1 MKRIFAL
8 ITAVSIICANIVCS
22 AAEEKY
28 YSYSYDFND
37 GSLENVIRYQATVGS
52 IRNQDYYVGSHIR
65 IKDKSKDG
73 KDKYVEL
80 GEGEGTNPQ
89 FMLAFP
95 QVLYGKVIV
104 EGDFKADN
112 LTPTRN
118 LFSVFSHDEQELFE
132 LRCQG
137 YYYQLFYDRT
147 NTDVFEIP
155 INDEWHTF
163 RAVIDTDE
171 SKFNVYIDGTPCF
184 VNPVDMNRGANAKLG
199 VSGVKSAITYNFQRG
214 ENSGT
219 TGIDNIKAYTVS
231 KEKYTGYSSQT
242 LDFDYE
248 CNTVSGA
255 VKGNTVGEFL
265 SKIAF
270 DDSGANAEVLE
281 SGSRVKADD
290 EYLYVG
296 DELVITNGYQKE
308 FISIHLD
315 DNDSAE
321 YFMMIDSPEI
331 FHDGRRMQIDDNNAE
346 VKPMEHDGKVFVP
359 VSVVKKLFGAEI
371 KTNRDTGEIII
382 NYNQKEL
389 KLNSEYYGLEEMCTY
404 FDINCKISNNG
415 LIMLGDGSFDITG
428 KEEYIEN
435 MFLFRNS
442 KNQIVINAN
451 GNINAALEKAKE
463 EIKKGDVT
471 IELASQTY
479 DLRDTINITSDIKC
493 GTNKLTIKGNKENR
507 AKLTGG
513 IKLTSKDFEKI
524 PDTASIKKRLPQI
537 SADKVVAVNLKKLGI
552 DDLGRITP
560 QGHTFEIKP
569 SEVQLYCNGDLQ
581 TMARYP
587 NEGFVYSGNVLHSG
601 YGNPSE
607 GFGENEFKYTDK
619 RVENWKI
626 DENTWM
632 FGFWNNEY
640 TNSQAKL
647 KSINKDK
654 QSIIIEGSV
663 RSAMMKNNRP
673 YYYFNVLEEL
683 DRPGEYF
690 IDFNTGMLYYYPNGD
705 LNDTELYL
713 SVSDKT
719 LLNLDKAEN
728 IVIENI
734 DFEYCRNI
742 GVKENKC
749 KNVLIKNCGFTGI
762 GTYGVLQRA
771 CVNSGLYGCG
781 IYQTGAHGVMLE
793 GGNYYNLTSSGNFV
807 INSSFREHGTRR
819 KTYSGAI
826 LCRGAGNYIY
836 RNSFRDGYHMGI
848 YVFGSNHYIK
858 NNSFSNMCY
867 MSGDAGCIYMANS
880 WYTANTA
887 VIGNYFENMSPHP
900 EVGAGGNVAVYYDN
914 STSHTTTYGN
924 IMYDTVYGIQ
934 SNCGRENK
942 ISGNIMSDMKK
953 GVGIIGAA
961 TNAAFMSTY
970 DSLRMI
976 PYNGKIWKKSIPKM
990 SVLEYNY
997 NPTEPVGSDA
1007 YNNLWENSND
1017 FSVTKPKVSMTYNN
1031 VSNNSSESLFM
1042 DKENKDF
1049 RIKNQ
1054 SNYINTYI
1062 DGDID
1067 YSLMGTGKD
1076 FCFRKNKEL
1085 ERVFIKTDTSESNQ
1099 ANIYLPSGD
1108 FVSAYITARDI
1119 EGNVIEDKLLNV
1131 KYKSDSSDVSVSEN
1145 GTIYAMKNGH
1155 GTITALV
1162 TFKGKTIETKL
1173 NVYTDKSEWEAVN
1186 VSLSDRPVKIF
1197 YNDKILELKNQCKT
1211 DMGILIMP
1219 ANEILAKMG
1228 YTQSGYKFTKDGF
1241 EIEFSPNS
1249 MAAKLN
1255 GKEITMI
1262 RNAYEENGE
1271 LYVPFSIFED
1281 MGILN
1286 IYSDA
1291 AKTAYIYNVNLAGG
1305 DEKIPENAKMV
1316 KLSEFIGDTG
1326 NWTADTTARYENN
1339 GKEIRFGQDS
1349 LSGKNCVLGLKSKK
1363 LENNTM
1369 LEFECE
1375 WNTDTFI
1382 SMAFRIGDPT
1392 VIPWRENGIN
1402 SYYFIVKSDSIE
1414 LQKRVN
1420 DTNTFIVDNVPNTY
1434 FTPGKNHKVSVGI
1447 TDTEKGPRAILNVDG
1462 HNIIDVTD
1470 SINYSVSGNVR
1481 TITEPLAKITE
1492 QGYASFVVYSTSAK
1506 ESEAYM
1512 KLK

>member
-8 ITAVSIICANIVCS
+8 ITAAAIITANTVCI

-37 GSLENVIRYQATVGS
+37 GSLEDVIRYQATVGS

-65 IKDKSKDG
+65 IKDKSIDG

-95 QVLYGKVIV
+95 QALYGKVVV

-155 INDEWHTF
+155 INDEWHSF

-184 VNPVDMNRGANAKLG
+184 AKPVYMNRGANAKLG

-214 ENSGT
+214 EADGT
-219 TGIDNIKAYTVS
+219 TGIDNIKAYTIS
-231 KEKYTGYSSQT
+231 KEKYMGYSSQK

-248 CNTVSGA
+248 CDTVSGA
-255 VKGNTVGEFL
+255 VKGDTVKEFL
-265 SKIAF
+265 SKITLA
-270 DDSGANAEVLE
+270 DNDARAEVLE
-281 SGSRVKADD
+281 SGTRVKEDN
-290 EYLYVG
+290 EYLYAG
-296 DELVITNGYQKE
+296 DELVITKEHQKE

-315 DNDSAE
+315 DDNSAE
-321 YFMMIDSPEI
+321 YFMMVNSPEI
-331 FHDGRRMQIDDNNAE
+331 FRNGERMQIDDNDANVMPIE
-346 VKPMEHDGKVFVP
+346 KNDKVFVP
-359 VSVVKKLFGAEI
+359 VSIIKTLFDGDV
-371 KTNRDTGEIII
+371 KTNRDTGEIVIA
-382 NYNQKEL
+382 YNKKEL
-389 KLNSEYYGLEEMCTY
+389 KLNSMYYDLEELCSY
-404 FDINCKISNNG
+404 FDIKCKHSNDG
-415 LIMLGDGSFDITG
+415 LIMLGEGNFDITG
-428 KEEYIEN
+428 REEYIRN
-435 MFLFRNS
+435 MFLFR
-442 KNQIVINAN
+442 KNENHIVINAN
-451 GNINAALEKAKE
+451 GNITAALETAKE
-463 EIKKGDVT
+463 AIKKGDVT
-471 IELASQTY
+471 IKLDSQTY
-479 DLRDTINITSDIKC
+479 NLRDTLNITSDIKY
-493 GTNKLTIKGNKENR
+493 GTNKLTIKGDEKNH

-513 IKLTSKDFEKI
+513 MRLAPENFQKI
-524 PDTASIKKRLPQI
+524 PDTAAIKRRLPQV
-537 SADKVVAVNLKKLGI
+537 SADKIVSVDLKKLGI
-552 DDLGRITP
+552 DDLGKITP

-569 SEVQLYCNGDLQ
+569 SEVQLYCNGELQ

-587 NEGFVYSGNVLHSG
+587 NEGFIYSGDVLHSG
-601 YGNPSE
+601 YGNPLE

-663 RSAMMKNNRP
+663 RSSMTKNNRP
-673 YYYFNVLEEL
+673 YYYFNILEEL

-713 SVSDKT
+713 SVTDKT

-728 IVIENI
+728 VVIENI
-734 DFEYCRNI
+734 DFEYCRDVA
-742 GVKENKC
+742 VKENKC
-749 KNVLIKNCGFTGI
+749 KNVLIKNCSFVGI

-771 CVNSGLYGCG
+771 CVNSGLYGCSV
-781 IYQTGAHGVMLE
+781 YQTGAHAVMLE

-819 KTYSGAI
+819 KTYSGAV

-848 YVFGSNHYIK
+848 YVFGSNHYMK

-880 WYTANTA
+880 WYTANTK
-887 VIGNYFENMSPHP
+887 VVGNYFENMSPHP
-900 EVGAGGNVAVYYDN
+900 EVGAGGNIAVYYDN

-942 ISGNIMSDMKK
+942 IFGNIMSDMKK

-961 TNAAFMSTY
+961 TNASFMSTY

-976 PYNGKIWKKSIPKM
+976 PYNGKIWKNLIPKI

-997 NPTEPVGSDA
+997 NPKDPIGSDA

-1017 FSVTKPKVSMTYNN
+1017 FSVTKPKISMTYNN
-1031 VSNNSSESLFM
+1031 ISNNDSDSLFV
-1042 DKENKDF
+1042 DKKNKDF

-1054 SNYINTYI
+1054 SNYLNTYI

-1067 YSLMGTGKD
+1067 YSLMGNGKD
-1076 FCFRKNKEL
+1076 FCFGKNKEL
-1085 ERVFIKTDTSESNQ
+1085 ERVFIKTDISESNQ
-1099 ANIYLPSGD
+1099 ANIYIPNGD
-1108 FVSAYITARDI
+1108 FASVYITARDVD
-1119 EGNVIEDKLLNV
+1119 GNTIDDKLLNV
-1131 KYKSDSSDVSVSEN
+1131 EYKSDSDAVSVSKN
-1145 GTIYAMKNGH
+1145 GTICALKNGY
-1155 GTITALV
+1155 GTVTAVV
-1162 TFKGKTIETKL
+1162 TFKDKTIESKL
-1173 NVYTDKSEWEAVN
+1173 NVYTDKSEWGAIN
-1186 VSLSDRPVKIF
+1186 VSLSDRVVKVF
-1197 YNDKILELKNQCKT
+1197 YNDEILELKNQCKT

-1219 ANEILAKMG
+1219 ANEIFKKMG
-1228 YTQSGYKFTKDGF
+1228 YIQNGYKFTNDGI
-1241 EIEFSPNS
+1241 EIEFMPNS
-1249 MAAKLN
+1249 TSAKLN

-1262 RNAYEENGE
+1262 RSAYDENGE

-1291 AKTAYIYNVNLAGG
+1291 AKTAYIYNVNFAGG
-1305 DEKIPENAKMV
+1305 DERIPEGAKVV
-1316 KLSEFIGDTG
+1316 KLSELMNDDS
-1326 NWTADTTARYENN
+1326 NWTSDTTARYENN
-1339 GKEIRFGQDS
+1339 GTEIRFGQDS
-1349 LSGKNCVLGLKSKK
+1349 SSAKNCVLGLKNKK

-1392 VIPWRENGIN
+1392 IIPWRGSGVN
-1402 SYYFIVKSDSIE
+1402 SYYFIVKADSIE
-1414 LQKRVN
+1414 LQKRMN

-1434 FTPGKNHKVSVGI
+1434 FTPGKNHKISVGI
-1447 TDTEKGPRAILNVDG
+1447 VDSEKGPRAILNVDG

-1481 TITEPLAKITE
+1481 TITEPLEKVTE
-1492 QGYASFVVYSTSAK
+1492 QGYTSFIVYSTSEK
-1506 ESEAYM
+1506 ENEAYM